1 MFFIPQQAQSALIYD
16 AVTVVAEALT
26 RLKRKKLDAFG
37 ETTGLSSARR
47 ISCDTADSD
56 QSIWEHGEKITRF
69 MRKVRLGEYSRVVIT
84 RRKLIKVIG
93 EIIEMYKNNV

>member
-1 MFFIPQQAQSALIYD
+1 M
-16 AVTVVAEALT
+16 TVVAEALT

-37 ETTGLSSARR
+37 ESTGLGSSRR

-69 MRKVRLGEYSRVVIT
+69 MRKVSLGGCGGVIRVSVP
-84 RRKLIKVIG
+84 G
-93 EIIEMYKNNV
+93 W